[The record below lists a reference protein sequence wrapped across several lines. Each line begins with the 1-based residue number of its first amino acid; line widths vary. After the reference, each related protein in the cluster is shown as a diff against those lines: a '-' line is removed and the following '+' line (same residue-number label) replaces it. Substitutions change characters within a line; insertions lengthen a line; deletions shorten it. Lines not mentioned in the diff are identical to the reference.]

1 MTRQIFARKLAVR
14 MLAGEGITAI
24 WELNVAAAAAYRR
37 GQSSAA
43 AMLVEIADAAE
54 REWLLCLEDSG
65 ARPV

>member
-24 WELNVAAAAAYRR
+24 WGLNVAAAAAYRR

-43 AMLVEIADAAE
+43 AMLIEIADAAE
-54 REWLLCLEDSG
+54 REWLLCLEDS
-65 ARPV
+65 ATRPV